1 MDRETLEGMRR
12 FFSPT
17 HIAVVG
23 ASTKNHWFA
32 NVVKNARSIGF
43 EGGIHPI
50 NPNAAE
56 VAGIK
61 AFPSIGELPDG
72 LIDFGVIIVNA
83 KLVLKSIEE
92 LVRKGSGMSSSSRPA
107 MPSWAVKACRSRRS
121 SRDIAGRTASGS
133 WVRTVSGS

>member
-61 AFPSIGELPDG
+61 AFPSIGELPDR

-92 LVRKGSGMSSSSRPA
+92 
-107 MPSWAVKACRSRRS
+107 
-121 SRDIAGRTASGS
+121 
-133 WVRTVSGS
+133 